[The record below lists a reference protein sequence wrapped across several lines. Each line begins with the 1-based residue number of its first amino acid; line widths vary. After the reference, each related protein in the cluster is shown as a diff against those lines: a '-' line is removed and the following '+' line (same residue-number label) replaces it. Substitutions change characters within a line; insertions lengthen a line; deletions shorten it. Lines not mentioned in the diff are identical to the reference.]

1 MIQWPDFI
9 YDSALD
15 VSRDSGELRAQNPMS
30 PYKPPIHM
38 MLLSFND
45 RAFVLGLRYLT
56 STFELQMRVKWG
68 AAGVGR
74 SQPPGFAMP
83 PGGSKKYLEIC
94 GITRATV
101 RPEVKAHG
109 GEIEMAPTPPCHSP
123 ALPQQLF
130 RHPRRIL
137 SRKEGD

>member
-56 STFELQMRVKWG
+56 STFELRMRVKWG
-68 AAGVGR
+68 AAGCHGR
-74 SQPPGFAMP
+74 IV
-83 PGGSKKYLEIC
+83 EEN
-94 GITRATV
+94 
-101 RPEVKAHG
+101 RP
-109 GEIEMAPTPPCHSP
+109 APRP
-123 ALPQQLF
+123 
-130 RHPRRIL
+130 
-137 SRKEGD
+137 